1 MPRQYSTASRGISP
15 SSDGRGLHI
24 GIVAARFNEAIT
36 SRLYDGAISALRHCG
51 VADRDVAAT
60 WVPGALELPWAALR
74 MARSHGQLDAIV
86 ALGCVIRGETY
97 HFEVVADGAVRG
109 IQEASLAADLPIA
122 FGVLTTYDQEQ
133 ALARS
138 GGEHGNV
145 GADAAETA
153 VYMGNLRRQ
162 GLSGTHD
169 PDLVGAQS
177 MPGRSADG

>member
-1 MPRQYSTASRGISP
+1 MPRQHSP
-15 SSDGRGLHI
+15 SSKGISTSPDGRGLHI

-36 SRLYDGAISALRHCG
+36 SRLYDGAIDALRGRG
-51 VADRDVAAT
+51 VADQDVTAT

-109 IQEASLAADLPIA
+109 IQQASLAADLPIA
-122 FGVLTTYDQEQ
+122 FGVLTTYNEEQ

-138 GGEHGNV
+138 GGEHGNA

-153 VYMGNLRRQ
+153 VYMGDLRRQ
-162 GLSGTHD
+162 GLSGTPD

-177 MPGRSADG
+177 VLGRSTDG